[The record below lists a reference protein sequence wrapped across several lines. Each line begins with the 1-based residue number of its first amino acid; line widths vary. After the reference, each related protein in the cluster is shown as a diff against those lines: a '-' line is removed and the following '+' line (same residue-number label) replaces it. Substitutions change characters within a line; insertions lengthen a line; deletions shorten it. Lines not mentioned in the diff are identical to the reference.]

1 MTEAAEAVSDSG
13 VWVAEKDVLGKIQGF
28 TVVPSLEF
36 IHGVGY
42 FIVDGIWR
50 LRLRLRGRSLGCIVF
65 LAAHFWREMENGE
78 TVI

>member
-50 LRLRLRGRSLGCIVF
+50 LRLRGRSLGCIVF

-78 TVI
+78 TVV